1 MNGNNGFDSQSCKE
15 DNVELGSTTPQVILH
30 RLAAVR
36 RAKGMPRRVL
46 AQRLG
51 ITLEE
56 LRQKEESADL
66 SISTLARWA
75 AVLNVSITELVVEA
89 DECLVPTHLPQ
100 SQAARLM
107 KVAAKLRDRT
117 RRRSIQRL
125 AQTFVDQLAEILPA
139 LGEIAQKN
147 HRHSRRL
154 GRRTAAGVVR
164 PLPESIFTRPRQPRD
179 ELLDGPPF
187 EPPKR

>member
-1 MNGNNGFDSQSCKE
+1 MNGNDALESPASK
-15 DNVELGSTTPQVILH
+15 DDIVELGSSAPRIVLH

-51 ITLEE
+51 ITVQE

-66 SISTLARWA
+66 SISTLCHLASK
-75 AVLNVSITELVVEA
+75 LDVSITELVVEP
-89 DECLVPTHLPQ
+89 DECLAPTQLAQ
-100 SQAARLM
+100 SQATRLM
-107 KVAAKLRDRT
+107 KVAAKLRDRS

-125 AQTFVDQLAEILPA
+125 AQTFVDQLTEILPA

-147 HRHSRRL
+147 HRHSQHANQQRPTSFL
-154 GRRTAAGVVR
+154 PR
-164 PLPESIFTRPRQPRD
+164 PLPEQIFTRRSESRD
-179 ELLDGPPF
+179 P
-187 EPPKR
+187 